1 MIIEHIAL
9 YVQDLQVSKHFYE
22 SYFGAVSSKEYHNKS
37 TGFKSYFLSFEGGAR
52 LELMSSADHCE
63 KDSNEKRAG
72 FIHLAFSVGSEE
84 QVRSLT
90 VKLKQ
95 DGYNITSE
103 PRTTGDG
110 YYESCVADPEGN
122 LIEIT
127 V

>member
-1 MIIEHIAL
+1 MKIEHIAI
-9 YVQDLQVSKHFYE
+9 YVKDLEITKNYYE
-22 SYFGAVSSKEYHNKS
+22 KYFGAKSNNMYHNINR
-37 TGFKSYFLSFEGGAR
+37 GFKSYFLSFDNGAR
-52 LELMSSADHCE
+52 LELMNLE
-63 KDSNEKRAG
+63 KLEEKSDNNQRTG

-84 QVRSLT
+84 NVR
-90 VKLKQ
+90 
-95 DGYNITSE
+95 NITSAIQSDGYDVISN